1 MDLSFLASPDAW
13 LTLVTLSALEIVLGI
28 DNLVFI
34 SIAVGRLPEHQ
45 RPMAR
50 KIGIAVAC
58 ITRVLLLVM
67 LAFLARMQSDLFS
80 LFGMGISIRDVVLIL
95 GGAFLLVKGTME
107 ICELISGGDDDDPR
121 TTKSSA
127 VFWVVIAQIAVI
139 DIVFSLDSVIT
150 AVGIAEHIPI
160 MVFAI
165 LLAVAIML
173 LAANP
178 LGKFIDE
185 NPTIKM
191 LALAFILLIGAVLI
205 LDGFDIH
212 VPKPYIY
219 FAMAFSVVV
228 EWLNLLMR
236 RKAREHQ
243 VRGAG
248 EF

>member
-34 SIAVGRLPEHQ
+34 SIAVGRLPEAQ
-45 RPMAR
+45 RPLAR
-50 KIGIAVAC
+50 KFGIAVAC
-58 ITRVLLLVM
+58 ITRILLLVM
-67 LAFLARMQSDLFS
+67 LAFLARMEEDLFV
-80 LFGMGISIRDVVLIL
+80 LFGMGISIRDLVLIL
-95 GGAFLLVKGTME
+95 GGVFLLVKGSLE
-107 ICELISGGDDDDPR
+107 IRDLISGGEDEDPR
-121 TTKSSA
+121 TTKSSS

-150 AVGIAEHIPI
+150 AVGIAQHIPI

-178 LGKFIDE
+178 LGAFIDA
-185 NPTIKM
+185 NPTVKM
-191 LALAFILLIGAVLI
+191 LALTFILLVGAVLV
-205 LDGFDIH
+205 LDGFGVH

-219 FAMAFSVVV
+219 FAMGFSVLV

-236 RKAREHQ
+236 RKAREHH
-243 VRGAG
+243 VPGAC